1 VTIRTV
7 AETIV
12 SKLALD
18 LGSYVLPGKITTP
31 GDAIRQAQSAER
43 IGLGSVWAAERWE
56 NKESGA
62 VCGALSLATSRVNI
76 VTGVTHFITRHPLV
90 LAGMAATL
98 QGLSGG
104 RFILGVGRSWGQRWI
119 DMGLTPQTN
128 AAMTDYARILRA
140 LWAGEVVAYDGVAG
154 RYPKMQMADI
164 PQKAPPIYITAIG
177 PKTLALA
184 GQHFDGVFL
193 MPFLTTESVARSCE
207 IVRAAA
213 RAANRDPASVRII
226 ACLVVAPDLSE
237 VATARAVHARAASY
251 FIHRWLAEPIVKVN
265 GWDTGAM
272 ERLLALPLQDEEV
285 AKRDEEQVKQSFLTA
300 SRLIPQEWIDA
311 GAGVGSAAKVAERL
325 RAYRAAGADEIVL
338 HGTTPDQPE
347 MEALIRA
354 YLK

>member
-1 VTIRTV
+1 M
-7 AETIV
+7 
-12 SKLALD
+12 SQLAQD

-31 GDAIRQAQSAER
+31 ADAIRQAQSAER

-104 RFILGVGRSWGQRWI
+104 RFILGVGRSWDQRWI
-119 DMGLTPQTN
+119 DMGLAPQTN

-140 LWAGEVVAYDGVAG
+140 LWAGDLVSYDGVAG
-154 RYPKMQMADI
+154 RYPKMQMADV
-164 PQKAPPIYITAIG
+164 PEKAPPIYITAIG

-184 GQHFDGVFL
+184 GRHFDGVFL
-193 MPFLTTESVARSCE
+193 MPFLTTESVARSRE
-207 IVRAAA
+207 IVHSAA

-237 VATARAVHARAASY
+237 VDTARAVYARAASY
-251 FIHRWLAEPIVKVN
+251 FVHRWLAEPIVKVN
-265 GWDTGAM
+265 GWDTAAM

-285 AKRDEEQVKQSFLTA
+285 AKRRAEDVKQSFLGA
-300 SRLIPQEWIDA
+300 SRLIPQEWVDT
-311 GAGVGSAAKVAERL
+311 GAGIGTAAQVADRL

-347 MEALIRA
+347 MEALVKA
-354 YLK
+354 YLQ